1 MHTFHLG
8 LDVAKAKLDCSLRL
22 PTGKHR
28 DKVVSN
34 NAAGFEALH
43 GFLLSHGAHKG
54 HVCMEATGTYWEAV
68 AEFLSDRGYTVSV
81 INPAQIKAFG
91 QSHQVRTKTDKVDAR
106 LIARFCQERC
116 PPAWVA
122 PSAGQRALKAMVLR
136 LDHLMTMHTQEGN
149 RLEVAREAVQADIAK
164 HVQWLDEEIE
174 RLAQRIRQSLQD
186 DGSEDGGGN
195 GGLKAK
201 RDLLDSIPGLGE
213 RTIAV
218 LLAYYGDMQRFG
230 GARSAVAFAG
240 LDPRHHES
248 GSSVHAPARLSKRGD
263 AFLRKTM
270 YMPAMVA
277 LYRTSWGKAFR
288 ARLSAA
294 GKPPKVIIG
303 AMMRK
308 LVQVAFGV
316 LRSGKPFDPTLHMA

>member
-1 MHTFHLG
+1 
-8 LDVAKAKLDCSLRL
+8 
-22 PTGKHR
+22 
-28 DKVVSN
+28 
-34 NAAGFEALH
+34 
-43 GFLLSHGAHKG
+43 
-54 HVCMEATGTYWEAV
+54 V
-68 AEFLSDRGYTVSV
+68 AEFLSDHGYRVSV

-106 LIARFCQERC
+106 LIARFCQERQ
-116 PPAWVA
+116 PSAWVA
-122 PSAGQRALKAMVLR
+122 PSAEQRALKAMVLR
-136 LDHLMTMHTQEGN
+136 LDHLMAMHTQEGN
-149 RLEVAREAVQADIAK
+149 RLEVARQAVHADIAK
-164 HVQWLDEEIE
+164 HLDWLDEEIK
-174 RLAQRIRQSLQD
+174 RLSQRIRQKLED
-186 DGSEDGGGN
+186 DGGDD
-195 GGLKAK
+195 GLKSK

-218 LLAYYGDMQRFG
+218 LLAYYGDLQRFG

-240 LDPRHHES
+240 LDPRHHDS

-277 LYRTSWGKAFR
+277 LYRTVWGAAFR
-288 ARLSAA
+288 ARLQAS
-294 GKPPKVIIG
+294 GKAPKLIIG

-316 LRSGKPFDPTLHMA
+316 LKSGKPFDPSLHMA